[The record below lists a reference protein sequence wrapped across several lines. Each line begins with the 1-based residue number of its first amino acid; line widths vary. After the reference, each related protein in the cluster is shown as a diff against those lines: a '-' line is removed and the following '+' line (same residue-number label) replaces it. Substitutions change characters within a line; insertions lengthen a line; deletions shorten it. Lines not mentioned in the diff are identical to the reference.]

1 MTTSAKIV
9 RTHKLSANAVLCQSG
24 SYNPITPESP
34 AVEAMT
40 DFTRITAVSI
50 AATATLPE
58 ANRLMIARGVRLL
71 LVTDDNE
78 QVLGLITARDTLGEK
93 PMQVIQARSCNHS
106 EVLVKELMTPIGT
119 IDTLTLT
126 EVMSARVM
134 DILETLKHQGR
145 QHILVEDSEP
155 MTRNPR
161 VRGLFSAT
169 QIGRLLGVPV
179 QGFELPH
186 TFAEIEAALVNG

>member
-9 RTHKLSANAVLCQSG
+9 RTHKLSANAVLSQSG

-40 DFTRITAVSI
+40 DFTRITVVSI

-145 QHILVEDSEP
+145 QHILVEDTEP